1 MFYIC
6 QWPSWTQTILITKDK
21 CSTSYQIM
29 DLINVAN
36 GCESNLLIPLS
47 DCNCFITRLESQKF
61 VGTVII
67 KHYIFFSLKDIEL
80 SKKIHEEKEVK
91 ENILKRK
98 NLVWKSKKVLSAF
111 SPYASSA
118 RNIDQIW
125 GTSSKRCWWKICK

>member
-1 MFYIC
+1 MLEIC

-21 CSTSYQIM
+21 CSTSSQIV
-29 DLINVAN
+29 DLINVPN
-36 GCESNLLIPLS
+36 GYESNLLIPLS

-91 ENILKRK
+91 ENFKKKEFGLKEQ
-98 NLVWKSKKVLSAF
+98 KSVGVVRF
-111 SPYASSA
+111 FP
-118 RNIDQIW
+118 
-125 GTSSKRCWWKICK
+125 IC